1 MHSMQAQQVCADFK
15 KRTKPSKKI
24 DIYSDSFPTET
35 VCNMQFKWSDK
46 INFTCIRRADK
57 NDL

>member
-1 MHSMQAQQVCADFK
+1 MQAQQVCADFK